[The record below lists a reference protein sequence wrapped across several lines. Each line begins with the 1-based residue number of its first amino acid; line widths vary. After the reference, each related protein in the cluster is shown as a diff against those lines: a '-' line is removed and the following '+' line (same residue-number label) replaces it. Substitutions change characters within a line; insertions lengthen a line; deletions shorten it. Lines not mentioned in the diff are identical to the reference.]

1 MTGEQIVL
9 NDGEKEVP
17 MTLLATFRL
26 NDQDYCLMEDVDDG
40 SSFFLRYFTDKDEV
54 VFASLES
61 EEELDEVME
70 AYEDLMIEKEQERKD
85 QV

>member
-26 NDQDYCLMEDVDDG
+26 NDQDYCLMEDG

-54 VFASLES
+54 VFAALES